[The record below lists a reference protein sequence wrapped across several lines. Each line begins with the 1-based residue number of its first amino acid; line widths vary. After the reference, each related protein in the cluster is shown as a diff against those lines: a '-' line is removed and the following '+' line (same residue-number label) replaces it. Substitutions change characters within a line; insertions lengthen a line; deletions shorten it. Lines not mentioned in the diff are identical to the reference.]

1 MPRSHLHVGHQC
13 KEKWSAESNEPATS
27 VCWKTTWA
35 RRGVPSR
42 LLMCTP
48 TSPFRKG
55 ERRVATWGG
64 AARGWVDVTGS
75 WLSPPGSRELGMR
88 MAPSTGRPCRKPR
101 RLCAA
106 QRWAWAGGEADQ
118 IHTHFSENG
127 APRVARC
134 GGTPPSPKRAPR
146 RQSSVHALS
155 GWPLVPGLWTQ
166 LLSPVTSCVLRV
178 FHRIRP

>member
-106 QRWAWAGGEADQ
+106 QRRAWAGGGRRTKFTRTSVRTVPPELCDV
-118 IHTHFSENG
+118 
-127 APRVARC
+127 VARPPLPSELLR
-134 GGTPPSPKRAPR
+134 GRAQSTPSPAGPWRLASGPGSC
-146 RQSSVHALS
+146 RQ
-155 GWPLVPGLWTQ
+155 
-166 LLSPVTSCVLRV
+166 
-178 FHRIRP
+178 